1 MTDSDHQR
9 SVVERY
15 LAAHSRSDV
24 DGIVA
29 LFAADATVRDPAD
42 AEPFV
47 GVDAIRGF
55 FSSTHETMDSL
66 TLTLDG
72 PVRCC
77 GEFAAFPMTA
87 RAVMG
92 SVDVTRVAKGG
103 AWPGFGAE
111 LAGDG
116 TPAGIPLNPTCCAP
130 TREPVG
136 APVV

>member
-47 GVDAIRGF
+47 GVDAIRRF

-92 SVDVTRVAKGG
+92 DLVTEIDIIDVFTFDDAGLVTEMRAYWSGSDLRV
-103 AWPGFGAE
+103 
-111 LAGDG
+111 
-116 TPAGIPLNPTCCAP
+116 
-130 TREPVG
+130 VS
-136 APVV
+136 

>member
-92 SVDVTRVAKGG
+92 ELVTEIEIIDVFTFDDAGLVTEMRAYWSGSDLRV
-103 AWPGFGAE
+103 
-111 LAGDG
+111 
-116 TPAGIPLNPTCCAP
+116 
-130 TREPVG
+130 VS
-136 APVV
+136 

>member
-9 SVVERY
+9 SLVERY

-92 SVDVTRVAKGG
+92 ELVTEIDIIDVFTFDDAGLVTEMRAYWSGSDLRV
-103 AWPGFGAE
+103 
-111 LAGDG
+111 
-116 TPAGIPLNPTCCAP
+116 
-130 TREPVG
+130 VS
-136 APVV
+136 

>member
-92 SVDVTRVAKGG
+92 ELVTEIDIIDVFTFDDAGLVTEMRAYWSGSDLRV
-103 AWPGFGAE
+103 
-111 LAGDG
+111 
-116 TPAGIPLNPTCCAP
+116 
-130 TREPVG
+130 VS
-136 APVV
+136 

>member
-1 MTDSDHQR
+1 MASRVVRLAAMTDSDHQR

-92 SVDVTRVAKGG
+92 DLVTEIDIIDVFTFDDAGLVTEMRAYWSGSDLRV
-103 AWPGFGAE
+103 
-111 LAGDG
+111 
-116 TPAGIPLNPTCCAP
+116 
-130 TREPVG
+130 VS
-136 APVV
+136 

>member
-77 GEFAAFPMTA
+77 GEFAAFSMTA

-92 SVDVTRVAKGG
+92 DLVTEIDIIDVFTFDDAGLVTEMRAYWSGSDLRV
-103 AWPGFGAE
+103 
-111 LAGDG
+111 
-116 TPAGIPLNPTCCAP
+116 
-130 TREPVG
+130 VS
-136 APVV
+136 

>member
-1 MTDSDHQR
+1 MASRVVRLAAMTDSDHQR

-47 GVDAIRGF
+47 GVDAIRRF

-92 SVDVTRVAKGG
+92 ELVTEIDIIDVFTFDDAGLVTEMRAYWSGSDLRV
-103 AWPGFGAE
+103 
-111 LAGDG
+111 
-116 TPAGIPLNPTCCAP
+116 
-130 TREPVG
+130 VS
-136 APVV
+136 

>member
-47 GVDAIRGF
+47 GVDAIRRF

-92 SVDVTRVAKGG
+92 ELVTEIDIIDVFTFDDAGLVTEMRAYWSGSDLRV
-103 AWPGFGAE
+103 
-111 LAGDG
+111 
-116 TPAGIPLNPTCCAP
+116 
-130 TREPVG
+130 VS
-136 APVV
+136 

>member
-92 SVDVTRVAKGG
+92 DLVTEIDIIDVFTFDDAGLVTEMRAYWSGSDLRV
-103 AWPGFGAE
+103 
-111 LAGDG
+111 
-116 TPAGIPLNPTCCAP
+116 
-130 TREPVG
+130 VS
-136 APVV
+136 

>member
-42 AEPFV
+42 AEPF
-47 GVDAIRGF
+47 
-55 FSSTHETMDSL
+55 SSTHETMDSL

-92 SVDVTRVAKGG
+92 DLVTEIDIIDVFTFDDAGLVTEMRAYWSGSDLRV
-103 AWPGFGAE
+103 
-111 LAGDG
+111 
-116 TPAGIPLNPTCCAP
+116 
-130 TREPVG
+130 VS
-136 APVV
+136 

>member
-1 MTDSDHQR
+1 VASRVVRLAAMTDSDHQR

-92 SVDVTRVAKGG
+92 DLVTEIDIIDVFTFDDAGLVTEMRAYWSGSDLRV
-103 AWPGFGAE
+103 
-111 LAGDG
+111 
-116 TPAGIPLNPTCCAP
+116 
-130 TREPVG
+130 VS
-136 APVV
+136 